1 MHIFLAALAHET
13 NSFSPIPTTLR
24 SFKDGILY
32 RPGDHGHQ
40 HADALGFPGYG
51 FLLDV
56 AAEHGDRVTAGL
68 CAWAQPGGPVARAVY
83 ESLRDELLGQL
94 AAAGPV
100 DAVFLVLHGAMIA
113 HGYDDCEGDL
123 LERVR
128 AQVGPGVPLGA
139 LLDLH
144 ATLTPRML
152 AGGAVLVACKEY
164 PHTDYLAR
172 TRELH
177 AILARMA
184 AGECRPDVLMRRVPL
199 LGIFGTGDGPVRAL
213 VDRAQR
219 LAGL

>member
-24 SFKDGILY
+24 AFGEGILY
-32 RPGDHGHQ
+32 RPRDGGAQ
-40 HADALGFPGYG
+40 RAEALGFPGYG
-51 FLLDV
+51 LLLETASV
-56 AAEHGDRVTAGL
+56 HGDTVTCGL

-113 HGYDDCEGDL
+113 HGYPDCEGDL

-128 AQVGPGVPLGA
+128 ALVGPGVPVGA

-144 ATLTPRML
+144 ATLTPACWPAARSSSH
-152 AGGAVLVACKEY
+152 ARNIRTPTTWRAPASCTASWRAWWHAPAV
-164 PHTDYLAR
+164 R
-172 TRELH
+172 TR
-177 AILARMA
+177 
-184 AGECRPDVLMRRVPL
+184 
-199 LGIFGTGDGPVRAL
+199 
-213 VDRAQR
+213 
-219 LAGL
+219 